1 MSLPD
6 TFAEAVVA
14 GLGGSFAF
22 GMIWIIRMLIKIIN
36 GMKHL
41 VPSMQTLYEI
51 QPYLAEAIR
60 HQNSAFKELGANGS
74 TVKSNECLDEVD
86 KILRSK
92 LAHGSVGKVQ
102 E

>member
-1 MSLPD
+1 MNLPI
-6 TFAEAVVA
+6 TFTEAVVA
-14 GLGGSFAF
+14 GLGGSLAL
-22 GMIWIIRMLIKIIN
+22 GMIFVIRLLFKIGQ
-36 GMKHL
+36 GMKHIG
-41 VPSMQTLYEI
+41 PSVQTLYEI

-92 LAHGSVGKVQ
+92 LAHNSIGKVQ